1 MNHAGATL
9 VGSFD
14 YRLVLLSLFIAI
26 LASYMALD
34 LAGRVTAAL
43 NWVRRAWLAGGAVS
57 MGFGIWSMHYVG
69 MLAFRLPV
77 PVLYDVPT
85 VLVSLVAAISGSAA
99 GLFAVSRRKFG
110 RVEAITGSLAMG
122 TGIVSMHYIG
132 MAAMRLPA
140 MCHYNPMYV
149 GFSILIAVVAS
160 LASLVFA
167 FDFRDETR
175 TTWAKVAS
183 GAVMGIAIAAMHY
196 IGMAASTF
204 TASDMTETTLYA
216 VSVSRLGIAGVVI
229 VTLILLGFTL
239 LMTVLGR
246 QLDVQSAELQLTETR
261 YRLLFE
267 HFQAGVYRATLDGR
281 ILDCNEAFANIF
293 GYSSLNEC
301 LTHNV
306 TEHYLSP
313 ADWRAFISELREKST
328 LANLEVQQRGQNGKS
343 VWVLENA
350 TLIANKTGVPV
361 IEGSLVDITQRKQS
375 EEDLRQAHEDLRRA
389 HEDLEARV
397 RERTAELAKANEA
410 LRAEIAENARAA
422 KEIERLRSQLEL
434 ERDYLREEV
443 KESQAFGEI
452 IGSSPALRQVLSQI
466 ELVAPT
472 EASVLILGESGV
484 GKEAVARAI
493 HERSPRSQQPLVK
506 VNCGSIPRELF
517 ESEFFGHV
525 KGAFTGALRDR
536 AGRFELADRG
546 TLFLDEV
553 SEIPLELQSKLLRV
567 LQEGEFERVGDEST
581 RRVNVRVIAATNRDL
596 QNEVEA
602 GRFRLD
608 LFHRLAVFPL
618 RVPPLRERREDIHIL
633 AAHFVEQICSRSN
646 LPRPPLRQ
654 RDLEILQQYDWPG
667 NVRELQNVIERAVI
681 LARGGPLHFDLPV
694 SSRAY
699 VPEQAGQPEAPVQK
713 QQILTEEELRAQE
726 RENLRRALEQ
736 TGGRISG
743 PGGAAELLGV
753 HPNTLAYRLKK
764 LGIRDK
770 P

>member
-1 MNHAGATL
+1 M
-9 VGSFD
+9 GSHD

-26 LASYMALD
+26 LGSYMALD
-34 LAGRVTAAL
+34 LAGRVIASL

-85 VLVSLVAAISGSAA
+85 VLVSLVAAIFGSAA

-140 MCHYNPMYV
+140 MCHYNPLYV
-149 GFSILIAVVAS
+149 GLSILIAVVAS
-160 LASLVFA
+160 LASMVFA

-196 IGMAASTF
+196 TGMAASTF

-216 VSVSRLGIAGVVI
+216 VSVSRIGIAGVVV

-261 YRLLFE
+261 YRMLFE

-350 TLIANKTGVPV
+350 TLIENKTGVPV

-536 AGRFELADRG
+536 AGRFELAHRG

-618 RVPPLRERREDIHIL
+618 RVPPLRERREDIPIL
-633 AAHFVEQICSRSN
+633 AAHFVQQICSRSN
-646 LPRPPLRQ
+646 LPRPRLRQ
-654 RDLEILQQYDWPG
+654 RDMEILQQYDWPG

-681 LARGGPLHFDLPV
+681 LARGGALHFDLPV

-699 VPEQAGQPEAPVQK
+699 VPEQAAQPEAPVQK

-726 RENLRRALEQ
+726 YENLHRALEQ

-743 PGGAAELLGV
+743 PGGAAELLGI